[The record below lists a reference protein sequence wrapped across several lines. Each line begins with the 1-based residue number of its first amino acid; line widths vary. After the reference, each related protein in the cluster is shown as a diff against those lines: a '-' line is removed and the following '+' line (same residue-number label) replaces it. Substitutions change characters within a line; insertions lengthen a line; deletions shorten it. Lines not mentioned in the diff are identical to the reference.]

1 MKEDKRLFFI
11 QLHEN
16 FFNYEDMIELEDVA
30 LSNGMNPNDLMI
42 FYLKLILISLRNDGL
57 IEFNL
62 LTPQSLKAKLR
73 FRSGLDR
80 EHDLKFIDQS
90 LQLLKEL
97 GLVRYNSTDLYV
109 MKALDLTMNKL
120 EESQKRLEKRRSN
133 KSKIASLLGL
143 ETNNQQDFKSQLIN
157 DLVAIK
163 YCSESEAK
171 EYIDVVDELKA
182 TPEEII
188 SSMNLFKK
196 RFNHKFDLPKITDK
210 KNYLYNTL
218 TNNLKEI
225 FKPSHEEQFDKFWN
239 VYPKKENKAKCRE
252 WFETNNPSEDV
263 FKQIINAINVQ
274 IDSDSWQEEN
284 GRFIPSPIK
293 WLTDKRWED
302 VEISQQENLNEE
314 DIDVQDL
321 LRRLEELG
329 C

>member
-143 ETNNQQDFKSQLIN
+143 EKTNNQDFKSQLIN

-163 YCSESEAK
+163 YCCSESEAK

-182 TPEEII
+182 THEEII
-188 SSMNLFKK
+188 SAMNLFKK

-218 TNNLKEI
+218 TNNLKELL
-225 FKPSHEEQFDKFWN
+225 KPSHEEQFDKFWN

-274 IDSDSWQEEN
+274 IDSDSWNEEN

-302 VEISQQENLNEE
+302 IETLPIYNGE
-314 DIDVQDL
+314 DVDVDQL
-321 LRRLEELG
+321 KKELEELEN
-329 C
+329 